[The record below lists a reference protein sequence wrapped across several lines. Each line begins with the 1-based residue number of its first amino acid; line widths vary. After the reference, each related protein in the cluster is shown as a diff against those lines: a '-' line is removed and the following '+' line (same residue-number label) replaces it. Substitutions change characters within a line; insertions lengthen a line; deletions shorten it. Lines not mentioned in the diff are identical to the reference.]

1 MSGADSARRDTDESI
16 SLFKAATLL
25 FALLFVLLT
34 LAFGADWLLRTD
46 NFTVRHVR
54 FEGEFKHVTQQ
65 ELQAAVMNVVHGNFF
80 LLNLD
85 TVKARVESLP
95 WVYKASVWRQ
105 WPQDVYVRFTEQQLA
120 AYWSNGAILNQAGDV
135 VHVKADDLPAEFPRL
150 EGPEGTGAQ
159 VLEHYKSLGRILAA
173 AGLKLE
179 RITLTPR
186 RTWQLVVTNGDGQ
199 GRTSVGRSQLP
210 ASRDISTSLYST
222 GGRMSGATITI
233 VLDREQ
239 PERKL
244 ERFAR
249 VYAQSLTLLAS
260 DIRQVDLRYAN
271 GFSVEQVGGQIAGH
285 HDVPGRTSNGR
296 AGLANKG

>member
-1 MSGADSARRDTDESI
+1 MSGADSTRRDSDESI
-16 SLFKAATLL
+16 SLFKAALLL
-25 FALLFVLLT
+25 FALLFLLLA
-34 LAFGADWLLRTD
+34 LAFGTDRLLRTD
-46 NFTVRHVR
+46 NFPVRNVR

-65 ELQAAVMNVVHGNFF
+65 ELQAAVMSVVHGNFF

-85 TVKARVESLP
+85 AVKARVESLP
-95 WVYKASVWRQ
+95 WVYKASVRRQ

-120 AYWSNGAILNQAGDV
+120 AYWGDGAYLNQAGDV
-135 VHVKADDLPAEFPRL
+135 VRVKADDLPAEFPRL

-186 RTWQLVVTNGDGQ
+186 RTWRLVVMNGDGQ
-199 GRTSVGRSQLP
+199 GRTNVAEGKGLIFG
-210 ASRDISTSLYST
+210 SR
-222 GGRMSGATITI
+222 MPGATMAI

-249 VYAQSLTLLAS
+249 VYVQSFALLAS

-271 GFSVEQVGGQIAGH
+271 GFSVEQAGGQTAGY
-285 HDVPGRTSNGR
+285 HDASGRTSIGR
-296 AGLANKG
+296 AGVANKG

>member
-1 MSGADSARRDTDESI
+1 MSGADSTRRESDESI

-85 TVKARVESLP
+85 TVKTRVESLP

-120 AYWSNGAILNQAGDV
+120 AYWSGGAILNQAGDV

-186 RTWQLVVTNGDGQ
+186 RTWRLVVTNGDGQ
-199 GRTSVGRSQLP
+199 GRTSVV
-210 ASRDISTSLYST
+210 
-222 GGRMSGATITI
+222 GGRMPGATITI

-271 GFSVEQVGGQIAGH
+271 GFSVEQAGGQIAGH
-285 HDVPGRTSNGR
+285 HDAPGRTSNGR

>member
-1 MSGADSARRDTDESI
+1 MSDADSARRDSDESI
-16 SLFKAATLL
+16 SLFKAALLL
-25 FALLFVLLT
+25 FALLFVMLA
-34 LAFGADWLLRTD
+34 LAFGTDRLLRTD
-46 NFTVRHVR
+46 NFPVRNVR

-65 ELQAAVMNVVHGNFF
+65 ELQAAVMSVVHGNFF

-85 TVKARVESLP
+85 AVKVRVESLP

-120 AYWSNGAILNQAGDV
+120 AYWSDGAFLNQAGDV
-135 VHVKADDLPAEFPRL
+135 VRVKADDLPAEFPRL

-179 RITLTPR
+179 RVILTPR
-186 RTWQLVVTNGDGQ
+186 RTWRLVVTNGDGQ
-199 GRTSVGRSQLP
+199 GRTSI
-210 ASRDISTSLYST
+210 A
-222 GGRMSGATITI
+222 GGRIPGATMTI

-249 VYAQSLTLLAS
+249 VYAQSFALLAS

-271 GFSVEQVGGQIAGH
+271 GFSVEQAGGQIAGH
-285 HDVPGRTSNGR
+285 HDAPGRTSNGR

>member
-1 MSGADSARRDTDESI
+1 MSDADSARRDSDESI
-16 SLFKAATLL
+16 SLFKAALLL
-25 FALLFVLLT
+25 FALLFVMLA
-34 LAFGADWLLRTD
+34 LAFGTDRLLRTD
-46 NFTVRHVR
+46 NFPVRNVR

-65 ELQAAVMNVVHGNFF
+65 ELQAAVMSVVHGNFF

-85 TVKARVESLP
+85 AVKARVESLP
-95 WVYKASVWRQ
+95 WVYKASVRRQ

-120 AYWSNGAILNQAGDV
+120 AYWSDGAFLNQAGDV
-135 VHVKADDLPAEFPRL
+135 VRVKADDLPAEFPRL

-179 RITLTPR
+179 RIILTPR
-186 RTWQLVVTNGDGQ
+186 RTWRLVVTNGDGQ
-199 GRTSVGRSQLP
+199 GRTSI
-210 ASRDISTSLYST
+210 A
-222 GGRMSGATITI
+222 GGRIPEATMTI

-249 VYAQSLTLLAS
+249 VYVQSYALLTS

-271 GFSVEQVGGQIAGH
+271 GFSVEQAGGQTAGH
-285 HDVPGRTSNGR
+285 HDAPGRTSIGR
-296 AGLANKG
+296 AAMDNKG

>member
-1 MSGADSARRDTDESI
+1 MSGADSARRDSDESI
-16 SLFKAATLL
+16 SLFKAAALL
-25 FALLFVLLT
+25 FALLFVLLV
-34 LAFGADWLLRTD
+34 LAFGTDRLLRTD
-46 NFTVRHVR
+46 NFPVRNVR

-65 ELQAAVMNVVHGNFF
+65 ELQAVVMSVVHGNFF

-85 TVKARVESLP
+85 AVKARVESLP
-95 WVYKASVWRQ
+95 WVYKASVRRQ

-120 AYWSNGAILNQAGDV
+120 AYWSDGAFLNQAGDV
-135 VHVKADDLPAEFPRL
+135 VRVKADDLPAEFPRL

-179 RITLTPR
+179 QVILTPR
-186 RTWQLVVTNGDGQ
+186 RTWRLVVTNGDGQ
-199 GRTSVGRSQLP
+199 GGTSV
-210 ASRDISTSLYST
+210 A
-222 GGRMSGATITI
+222 GGRIPGATMTI

-249 VYAQSLTLLAS
+249 VYVQSFALLAS

-271 GFSVEQVGGQIAGH
+271 GFSVEQAGGQTAGH
-285 HDVPGRTSNGR
+285 HDAPGRTSIGR
-296 AGLANKG
+296 AAMDNKG

>member
-1 MSGADSARRDTDESI
+1 MSDADSARRDSDESI
-16 SLFKAATLL
+16 SLFKAALLL
-25 FALLFVLLT
+25 FALLFVMLA
-34 LAFGADWLLRTD
+34 LAFGTDRLLRTD
-46 NFTVRHVR
+46 NFPVRNVR

-65 ELQAAVMNVVHGNFF
+65 ELQAAVMTVVHGNFF

-85 TVKARVESLP
+85 AVKARVESLP
-95 WVYKASVWRQ
+95 WVYKASVRRQ

-120 AYWSNGAILNQAGDV
+120 AYWSDGAFLNQAGDV
-135 VHVKADDLPAEFPRL
+135 VRVKADDLPAEFPRL

-179 RITLTPR
+179 RIILTPR
-186 RTWQLVVTNGDGQ
+186 RTWRLVVTNGDGQ
-199 GRTSVGRSQLP
+199 GRTSI
-210 ASRDISTSLYST
+210 A
-222 GGRMSGATITI
+222 GGRIPGATMTI

-249 VYAQSLTLLAS
+249 VYVQSFALLAS

-271 GFSVEQVGGQIAGH
+271 GFSVEQAGGQTAGH
-285 HDVPGRTSNGR
+285 HDAPGRTSIGR
-296 AGLANKG
+296 AAMDNKG

>member
-1 MSGADSARRDTDESI
+1 MSGADSARREPDESI

-85 TVKARVESLP
+85 AVKARVESLP

-120 AYWSNGAILNQAGDV
+120 AYWSGGAILNQAGDV
-135 VHVKADDLPAEFPRL
+135 VRVKADDLPAEFPRL

-186 RTWQLVVTNGDGQ
+186 RTWRLVVTNGDGQ
-199 GRTSVGRSQLP
+199 GRTSVAKDKGLIFE
-210 ASRDISTSLYST
+210 SR
-222 GGRMSGATITI
+222 MPGATITI

-249 VYAQSLTLLAS
+249 VYAQSLALLAS

-271 GFSVEQVGGQIAGH
+271 GFSVEQVGGQTAGH
-285 HDVPGRTSNGR
+285 HDEPGRTGNGR

>member
-1 MSGADSARRDTDESI
+1 MSDADSARRDTDESI

-85 TVKARVESLP
+85 AVKARVESLP

-120 AYWSNGAILNQAGDV
+120 AYWSGGAILNQAGDV
-135 VHVKADDLPAEFPRL
+135 VRVKADDLPAEFPRL

-186 RTWQLVVTNGDGQ
+186 RTWRLVVTNGDVH

-210 ASRDISTSLYST
+210 ASRDISTSLYGT
-222 GGRMSGATITI
+222 GGRMPGATITI

-249 VYAQSLTLLAS
+249 VYAQSLALLAS

-271 GFSVEQVGGQIAGH
+271 GFSVEQVGGQTAGH
-285 HDVPGRTSNGR
+285 HDAPGRTSIGR
-296 AGLANKG
+296 AAVANKG